1 MEKEKPKRKHPQK
14 YPKTVVNKVLT
25 LIKEGKTMDEILEIV
40 QPRKRAIE
48 RYARK
53 AGLEIKKN

>member
-1 MEKEKPKRKHPQK
+1 MEKETPKRKHPQK
-14 YPKTVVNKVLT
+14 YPQTVANKVLT

-48 RYARK
+48 RYARR
-53 AGLEIKKN
+53 AGLEIKKS

>member
-1 MEKEKPKRKHPQK
+1 MEKKKTTKTTHPHK
-14 YPKTVVNKVLT
+14 YPKKVIDEVLT
-25 LIKEGKTMDEILEIV
+25 LIREGKTMDEILEIV

-53 AGLEIKKN
+53 AGLTIKK

>member
-1 MEKEKPKRKHPQK
+1 MEKEKPKIKHPQK

-40 QPRKRAIE
+40 QPRRRAIE

-53 AGLEIKKN
+53 AGIEIKKG

>member
-1 MEKEKPKRKHPQK
+1 MEKEKLKRKHPQK

-25 LIKEGKTMDEILEIV
+25 LIKEGKTMDEILEQV
-40 QPRKRAIE
+40 QPRRRAIE

-53 AGLEIKKN
+53 AELEIKKG